1 VNYLAG
7 DLRDQLALVGY
18 ALVSGGLVVGS
29 GGNLSARSPGSD
41 EIWVTAAGAWL
52 DRLDRPDFVRVG
64 IGSGEV
70 ITPEPVSADPGEEDV
85 PHGDADPDGER
96 DGGVGRRGVQPSSEV
111 ALHLA
116 TYRARPDVNAVLHLH
131 PQLAVLLDAL
141 DEPIRLITT
150 DHAFY
155 LRRIARTPFR
165 QPGSAELARSA
176 AEASADGTNCVLLAR
191 HGCSVLADT
200 VELAHKRALYL
211 EEAARL
217 TFRAVAAGVAGRLPD
232 LPEMIIAS

>member
-29 GGNLSARSPGSD
+29 GGNLSARTPGAD
-41 EIWVTAAGAWL
+41 EIWVTAAGTWL
-52 DRLDRPDFVRVG
+52 DRLDRPDFIRVRLDTGAV
-64 IGSGEV
+64 V
-70 ITPEPVSADPGEEDV
+70 PVDPESADVESDEDA
-85 PHGDADPDGER
+85 GDP
-96 DGGVGRRGVQPSSEV
+96 VPSSEL

-116 TYRARPDVNAVLHLH
+116 TYRVRPDVNAVLHLH
-131 PQLAVLLDAL
+131 PQIAVLLDAL

-155 LRRIARTPFR
+155 LRRIARTPFH
-165 QPGSAELARSA
+165 QPGSTALAEVAARA
-176 AEASADGTNCVLLAR
+176 AADGTNCVILAR
-191 HGCSVLADT
+191 HGCSVMADT

-217 TFRAVAAGVAGRLPD
+217 TFRAVAAGLGGRLPD
-232 LPEMIIAS
+232 LPELVIAS

>member
-1 VNYLAG
+1 MNYIAG

-41 EIWVTAAGAWL
+41 EIWVTAAGTWL

-70 ITPEPVSADPGEEDV
+70 VPVAPVDADPGEDI
-85 PHGDADPDGER
+85 DPDGELGV
-96 DGGVGRRGVQPSSEV
+96 DGVEDAGPRVLRPSSEL

-131 PQLAVLLDAL
+131 PQTAVLLDAL

-155 LRRIARTPFR
+155 LRRIARTPFH
-165 QPGSAELARSA
+165 QPGSAELASEA
-176 AEASADGTNCVLLAR
+176 AKAAADGTNCVLLAR
-191 HGCSVLADT
+191 HGCSVMADT

-217 TFRAVAAGVAGRLPD
+217 TFSAVAAGVAGRLPD
-232 LPEMIIAS
+232 LPDGIIAS

>member
-29 GGNLSARSPGSD
+29 GGNLSARTPGAD
-41 EIWVTAAGAWL
+41 EIWVTAAGTWL
-52 DRLDRPDFVRVG
+52 DRLDRPDFMRVRLDTGAV
-64 IGSGEV
+64 V
-70 ITPEPVSADPGEEDV
+70 PVDPESADVGPDEDTQDAV
-85 PHGDADPDGER
+85 PT
-96 DGGVGRRGVQPSSEV
+96 SEL

-131 PQLAVLLDAL
+131 PQTAVLLDAL

-165 QPGSAELARSA
+165 QPGSTELAEVA
-176 AEASADGTNCVLLAR
+176 ARAAADGTNCVILAR
-191 HGCSVLADT
+191 HGCSVMADT

-217 TFRAVAAGVAGRLPD
+217 TFRAVAAGLGGRLSD
-232 LPEMIIAS
+232 LPGMVIAS